1 MDARP
6 ETGRKEGADRPSV
19 PDDAPVRRA
28 VRDPGRR
35 TDPARLH
42 RDVNGISPPPSDR
55 VERVEKPTVDAL
67 TVYAREIGRHPVL
80 TREQEVALARRI
92 ETARLSMFASFV
104 ALGLMERF
112 AGKWRENLL
121 SGSMRP
127 WDVFAGEDDDEVE
140 DIEAEGAT
148 AATRNRALESLDQI
162 LTACEIAALDP
173 DRIPEAAGRVQA
185 AKLSTDRIDELA
197 MAVDA
202 ISGALMAAARAL
214 GRIVEK
220 RGGLAADLVPVL
232 DGAGDV
238 VSAVADCAGP
248 FSRPPAVGEA
258 SRAAETA
265 ARAVDDVV
273 RPLGISVSRF
283 RAIQRELKASH
294 GDLRRARDSL
304 VTSNLRLV
312 FSVAKKYTNRALPIL
327 DLVQEGNIG
336 LMRAI
341 EKFDYRRGWKFST
354 YAIWWIKQAISR
366 SIADHGRTIRLPVHL
381 HEKAAKIE
389 RTSARLRLE
398 LGRPPSTYEIATAL
412 EIEVRQVERLLNMSR
427 ETVSLDMPISEEG
440 DVRFGDLVEDEKA
453 PDPVDIADLSKLK
466 EAVLDTF
473 EDLAERERT
482 IVMMRFGI
490 GYPDQMTLEEIG
502 QFFRISRERVRQV
515 EFRALQK
522 LRTPELGS
530 YLRKFLDDT

>member
-6 ETGRKEGADRPSV
+6 ETGRREGADRPSA
-19 PDDAPVRRA
+19 PDDAPFRSA
-28 VRDPGRR
+28 VRATVRR
-35 TDPARLH
+35 TDAARLH
-42 RDVNGISPPPSDR
+42 RDANVISPPPSDR
-55 VERVEKPTVDAL
+55 VEPVEKPTADAL
-67 TVYAREIGRHPVL
+67 SVYAREIGRHPVL

-104 ALGLMERF
+104 SLGLMERY
-112 AGKWRENLL
+112 AAKWRDALL

-127 WDVFAGEDDDEVE
+127 WDLFAGEDDDEVE
-140 DIEAEGAT
+140 DLEAEGPT

-162 LTACEIAALDP
+162 LAACGIAASEP
-173 DRIPEAAGRVQA
+173 DRIAEAAGRVQA
-185 AKLSTDRIDELA
+185 AKLSTDRIDEMAL
-197 MAVDA
+197 AVDA
-202 ISGALMAAARAL
+202 TSGTLMAAARAL
-214 GRIVEK
+214 GRIVEM

-238 VSAVADCAGP
+238 VSAVVDRAGP
-248 FSRPPAVGEA
+248 FSRPPASGEA
-258 SRAAETA
+258 PGAAEAA

-273 RPLGISVSRF
+273 RHLGITVSRF
-283 RAIQRELKASH
+283 RAVQKDLKASH

-312 FSVAKKYTNRALPIL
+312 FSVAKKYTNRPLPIL

-389 RTSARLRLE
+389 RTSVRLRIE

-412 EIEVRQVERLLNMSR
+412 DLDVRQVERLLNMSR
-427 ETVSLDMPISEEG
+427 ETVSLDMPMGEEG

-453 PDPVDIADLSKLK
+453 PDPVGVADLTKLK
-466 EAVLDTF
+466 EAVLDTIV
-473 EDLAERERT
+473 DLAERERT

-515 EFRALQK
+515 EARALQK
-522 LRTPELGS
+522 LRSPEVGS

>member
-6 ETGRKEGADRPSV
+6 DTGRQEGAGRPSA
-19 PDDAPVRRA
+19 PDDVPFPKAGREPARRNDPV
-28 VRDPGRR
+28 
-35 TDPARLH
+35 RLH
-42 RDVNGISPPPSDR
+42 RDVNGISPPPDDR
-55 VERVEKPTVDAL
+55 AVRQEKPTADAL
-67 TVYAREIGRHPVL
+67 SVYAREIGRHPVL

-104 ALGLMERF
+104 ALGLMGRF
-112 AGKWRENLL
+112 AGKWRESLL

-127 WDVFAGEDDDEVE
+127 WDLFAGEDDDEVE
-140 DIEAEGAT
+140 DLEADGAT

-162 LTACEIAALDP
+162 LAACDLAAVDP
-173 DRIPEAAGRVQA
+173 DRVCEAAGRVQA

-197 MAVDA
+197 LCVDGTSA
-202 ISGALMAAARAL
+202 ALMTAARAL

-220 RGGLAADLVPVL
+220 RGGLASDLVPVL

-238 VSAVADCAGP
+238 LTAVLDRAGP
-248 FSRPPAVGEA
+248 FSRTAPPGEA
-258 SRAAETA
+258 PGAAETA
-265 ARAVDDVV
+265 ARAVDEVV
-273 RPLGISVSRF
+273 APLGISVSRF
-283 RAIQRELKASH
+283 RAIQKELKAAH

-312 FSVAKKYTNRALPIL
+312 FSVAKKYTNRPLPIL

-389 RTSARLRLE
+389 RTSARLRIE

-412 EIEVRQVERLLNMSR
+412 ELEVRQVERLLNMSR
-427 ETVSLDMPISEEG
+427 ETVSLDLPVGEEG

-453 PDPVDIADLSKLK
+453 PDPVGVADLTKLK
-466 EAVLDTF
+466 EAVLDAF
-473 EDLAERERT
+473 DDLAERERT

-515 EFRALQK
+515 EARALQK
-522 LRTPELGS
+522 LRSPEVGS
-530 YLRKFLDDT
+530 YLRKFLDDA

>member
-1 MDARP
+1 M
-6 ETGRKEGADRPSV
+6 
-19 PDDAPVRRA
+19 PDDAPVPRA
-28 VRDPGRR
+28 VRDPARR
-35 TDPARLH
+35 TDAVRLH
-42 RDVNGISPPPSDR
+42 RDANGISPPPSDR

-67 TVYAREIGRHPVL
+67 SVYAREIGRHPVL

-104 ALGLMERF
+104 SLGLMERF

-121 SGSMRP
+121 SGAMRP
-127 WDVFAGEDDDEVE
+127 WDLFAGEDDDEGE
-140 DIEAEGAT
+140 DLDAEGPT
-148 AATRNRALESLDQI
+148 AATRDRAIESLDQI
-162 LTACEIAALDP
+162 LAACRTSALDP
-173 DRIPEAAGRVQA
+173 GRIPETAVRVQA

-197 MAVDA
+197 LAVDA
-202 ISGALMAAARAL
+202 TAGALMAAARTL

-238 VSAVADCAGP
+238 AAAVAARAGP
-248 FSRPPAVGEA
+248 FSRPAAAGEPAG
-258 SRAAETA
+258 AAEAA

-283 RAIQRELKASH
+283 RAVQKELKASH

-312 FSVAKKYTNRALPIL
+312 FSVAKKYTNRPLPIL

-389 RTSARLRLE
+389 RTAARLRIE
-398 LGRPPSTYEIATAL
+398 LGRPPSTCEIATAL
-412 EIEVRQVERLLNMSR
+412 ELEPRQVERLLNMSR
-427 ETVSLDMPISEEG
+427 ETVSLDMPMGEEG
-440 DVRFGDLVEDEKA
+440 DIRFGDLVEDEKA
-453 PDPVDIADLSKLK
+453 PDPVDIADLTKLK

-473 EDLAERERT
+473 VDLAERERT

-515 EFRALQK
+515 EARALQK
-522 LRTPELGS
+522 LRSPEVGS